1 MEEHEARLGATLIV
15 WLAVVAIFVFG
26 SPNTS
31 AQDLLVPVAA
41 VVTLAMWIAPLF
53 GRNGSDK
60 AKRHAASTVDI
71 DANEIR
77 LRVLMD
83 LLGEE
88 EKARIRAKLM
98 NGFSDGE
105 LPVDEF
111 IEGNTA
117 QSLRMGN

>member
-53 GRNGSDK
+53 GRGDSDK
-60 AKRHAASTVDI
+60 AKRHSAATADI

-88 EKARIRAKLM
+88 DKARMRAKLM

-111 IEGNTA
+111 IEDTSRPA
-117 QSLRMGN
+117 LHSDI